1 MRICIPTET
10 DEGNDA
16 CVHAHFGSAPV
27 FTIYDTHSN
36 ELEYLKNTD
45 HQHIHGMCQPLA
57 ALEGRSVDA
66 VICTGMGARAV
77 QRLNNGGVKTYR
89 ARGKTVQEV
98 LRRHQEQALEE
109 ITVHNAC
116 MDHDCH
122 QA

>member
-16 CVHAHFGSAPV
+16 CVHTHFGSAPV

-36 ELEYLKNTD
+36 LLECVKNKD
-45 HQHIHGMCQPLA
+45 HRHIHGLCQPLA
-57 ALEGRSVDA
+57 ALESRCVDA

-77 QRLNNGGVKTYR
+77 QRLNDGGVKTYR

-98 LRRHQEQALEE
+98 LKRHQERALEE
-109 ITVHNAC
+109 ITVRNAC
-116 MDHDCH
+116 VEHDCH